1 MVVSLYKWPLLLLL
15 MLVFSGFTPVHERRM
30 DRLAPVHPFFV
41 SVTEINHN
49 ANQATV
55 EISCKLFID
64 DFENTLKDQYKSKVD
79 LSEPKD
85 RKQLEKLIFD
95 YMQKHLQLKIN
106 GKAAALS
113 FVGFETESESAWC
126 YLEIKQV
133 PQIKSL
139 TISNDL
145 LYESHSTQINIIHAL
160 VGGER
165 KSTKLVNPEKQV
177 GFEW

>member
-1 MVVSLYKWPLLLLL
+1 MVPSLYKWSLLLF
-15 MLVFSGFTPVHERRM
+15 LVLGFSGFRPVNERRVHGA
-30 DRLAPVHPFFV
+30 APVHPFFV

-49 ANQATV
+49 ASQATV
-55 EISCKLFID
+55 EISCKLFVD
-64 DFENTLKDQYKSKVD
+64 DFENTLRDQYKSKVD
-79 LSEPKD
+79 LAEPKD

-106 GKAAALS
+106 GKTAALN

-139 TISNDL
+139 TVSNDL
-145 LYESHSTQINIIHAL
+145 LYESHSTQINIVHAL
-160 VGGER
+160 VGGDR
-165 KSTKLVNPEKQV
+165 KSTKLVNPEKQA

>member
-1 MVVSLYKWPLLLLL
+1 MVLSLYKWPVLLFL
-15 MLVFSGFTPVHERRM
+15 MLVFSGFKPVNERRV
-30 DRLAPVHPFFV
+30 DVSALVHPFFV

-49 ANQATV
+49 ASQASV

-79 LSEPKD
+79 LAQPKD

-95 YMQKHLQLKIN
+95 YMQKHLQVKIN
-106 GKAAALS
+106 GKPAALN

-133 PQIKSL
+133 PQVKSL

-160 VGGER
+160 VSGDR

-177 GFEW
+177 VFEW